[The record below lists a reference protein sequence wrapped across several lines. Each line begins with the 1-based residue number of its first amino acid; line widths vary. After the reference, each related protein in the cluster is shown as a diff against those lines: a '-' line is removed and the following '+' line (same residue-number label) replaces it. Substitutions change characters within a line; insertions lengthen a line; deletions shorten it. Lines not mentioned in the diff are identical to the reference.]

1 MTGPTSGESTG
12 APRPA
17 DVARYL
23 DHTDWR
29 PGDRAGQALVWNRE
43 LPNGRVQVLVPTSAD
58 LGDYE
63 TRIND
68 VIRTLALVEDR
79 NPDEIR
85 HKLLNPFMDIQ
96 LIRSRSSGPSGTI
109 SLERGH
115 RAVQGVRD
123 LFLSA
128 ATGAYLE
135 VTPAVLPSSRP
146 IEARR
151 FLELARFG
159 PTGAGSFVWRVE
171 TEIVAPLDAGR
182 LNPRNI
188 LLALYRCSSAA
199 YNAAE
204 EYINTGDLVSFEER
218 VPDGVT
224 ANLCDALVT
233 IGSSGLGFDLSFAWS
248 WSLPVSE
255 PTPDLAFQTN
265 HVTAIKA
272 AAKHLRS
279 LTPQATATLRGRVIE
294 LLRRSRSAIGTV
306 VVEGIFS
313 DLADVAGQRIR
324 VTLHLPDELYQR
336 ALEAHRSQAVVTVR
350 GSVQVSPRAYRMM
363 DLTSFD
369 VELGAGT

>member
-1 MTGPTSGESTG
+1 MTGPTSGKSTG
-12 APRPA
+12 PPRPG

-23 DHTDWR
+23 DHTDWQ

-43 LPNGRVQVLVPTSAD
+43 LPSGLVQVLVPTSAD

-68 VIRTLALVEDR
+68 VIRTLALVEER
-79 NPDEIR
+79 TAEAIR
-85 HKLLNPFMDIQ
+85 HELLNPFTDIQ
-96 LIRSRSSGPSGTI
+96 LIRTRSSGPSGTI

-128 ATGAYLE
+128 ATGAYLG
-135 VTPAVLPSSRP
+135 VNPAVLPSSRP
-146 IEARR
+146 VEARR
-151 FLELARFG
+151 FLEVARFG

-171 TEIVAPLDAGR
+171 TEIGAPQDVSQ
-182 LNPRNI
+182 LNPRTV
-188 LLALYRCSSAA
+188 LLALYRSSSAA
-199 YNAAE
+199 YSAAE
-204 EYINTGDLVSFEER
+204 EYIDTGDLVSFEEH

-233 IGSSGLGFDLSFAWS
+233 IGNSGAGFDLSFTWS

-255 PTPDLAFQTN
+255 PTPDLAFRPI
-265 HVTAIKA
+265 HIMAVKE

-279 LTPQATATLRGRVIE
+279 LDPQVTATFHGRVIE
-294 LLRRSRSAIGTV
+294 LLRRSRSAIGTA
-306 VVEGIFS
+306 VVEGVFS
-313 DLADVAGQRIR
+313 DFASVAGQRIR
-324 VTLHLPDELYQR
+324 VALHLSDELYQR

-350 GSVQVSPRAYRMM
+350 GSVQVSPRSYRMM

-369 VELGAGT
+369 VEPDTGE